1 MLASQT
7 IQKQWKINQN
17 RYKSFKNCLWGSLGP
32 TCAPASAPGSAP
44 TPFWV
49 PCWLPKTHQI
59 RWKNNA
65 KINIK
70 NQCIL
75 RPIPGTIWAGLGV
88 ENGSKLAPKNGAKYG
103 LKVYTS
109 WDRLLEGFW
118 MIFWRKMDA
127 CWNKIHSKINAN
139 FETRF
144 IEKTLFFL
152 RKNNDFECLVGLELA
167 IKTNEKSIKNELKM
181 GRHRGIKF

>member
-1 MLASQT
+1 M
-7 IQKQWKINQN
+7 
-17 RYKSFKNCLWGSLGP
+17 
-32 TCAPASAPGSAP
+32 
-44 TPFWV
+44 
-49 PCWLPKTHQI
+49 
-59 RWKNNA
+59 
-65 KINIK
+65 
-70 NQCIL
+70 
-75 RPIPGTIWAGLGV
+75 

-103 LKVYTS
+103 LKIYTS

-118 MIFWRKMDA
+118 MIFGRKMDA

-152 RKNNDFECLVGLELA
+152 RKNNDFECFVGLELA